1 MRKFAI
7 LFLLIIVSFTTILS
21 QDNVVITGNAVG
33 KANKLVRII
42 VYSDLFSGAKYTLA
56 ETRTNSE
63 GSFSI
68 NLKTNKT
75 QFAFLAFELEKGEFY
90 LSPDSEYNFSLNLN
104 NSNNGSIFDRLPLNF
119 SLTAKDGGIQNQI
132 EEFNISYNNFI
143 YNNVNSI
150 YKGRNKTKITDF
162 TDSIRT
168 IFSNKKSE
176 YIVNYAEY
184 SLASLLWLSK
194 VDNDKSILRNY
205 FINRPVL
212 YSNIQY
218 VDFFKE
224 FFNSYFDSENIYSYN
239 ELMIAV
245 NSRSISVLDDLL
257 SQDSLLSQD
266 NRVREIVAMLLLS
279 RNYHN
284 RDVKK
289 DRIISLLESIAKNS
303 AYTENKLIARNFIV
317 ELGKLQNG
325 SPAPD
330 FNLFNNNDQLVKL
343 NSFKGDFALLCFVK
357 DNCNIC
363 NFQMEQINDL
373 KNEFD
378 NKLQVVTIVA
388 GNETKKIATLSK
400 EKGYNWSILRTDE
413 NIVLLEDYNVKT
425 YPTYIL
431 INPDGTIAYATLP
444 MPDEKMD
451 FFIRRFM
458 KSYNEKNN

>member
-7 LFLLIIVSFTTILS
+7 LFLLLIVSFTTILS

-42 VYSDLFSGAKYTLA
+42 VYSDLFSGTKYTLA
-56 ETRTNSE
+56 ETRTNNE

-90 LSPDSEYNFSLNLN
+90 LSPNSEYNFSINLN

-176 YIVNYAEY
+176 YVVNYAEY

-212 YSNIQY
+212 YNNIQY
-218 VDFFKE
+218 VDF
-224 FFNSYFDSENIYSYN
+224 
-239 ELMIAV
+239 
-245 NSRSISVLDDLL
+245 SI
-257 SQDSLLSQD
+257 
-266 NRVREIVAMLLLS
+266 
-279 RNYHN
+279 
-284 RDVKK
+284 
-289 DRIISLLESIAKNS
+289 
-303 AYTENKLIARNFIV
+303 
-317 ELGKLQNG
+317 
-325 SPAPD
+325 
-330 FNLFNNNDQLVKL
+330 
-343 NSFKGDFALLCFVK
+343 C
-357 DNCNIC
+357 
-363 NFQMEQINDL
+363 
-373 KNEFD
+373 
-378 NKLQVVTIVA
+378 
-388 GNETKKIATLSK
+388 
-400 EKGYNWSILRTDE
+400 
-413 NIVLLEDYNVKT
+413 
-425 YPTYIL
+425 
-431 INPDGTIAYATLP
+431 
-444 MPDEKMD
+444 
-451 FFIRRFM
+451 
-458 KSYNEKNN
+458 